1 MVFYEYTLKKML
13 KSVSTYVTGVIAVI
27 VPLIVAVLAVSKGS
41 ASESTLAMTT
51 YFTFPVMIIF
61 LAFKVSQIFRDEI
74 ENKTLLSIQAKPIT
88 RKQMVL
94 QGLLAVNT
102 LSVVIVLIGG
112 FIPFMLEAIP
122 GGAKLL
128 GHGILI
134 TLTELLLLVIISVVA
149 LLLSLILGGKAFI
162 GTMIG
167 GFVAGFYVLF
177 GITAFINIAGSRQS
191 KYENAYNDM
200 QRILNNK
207 LNSSDYSDGVVPGYS
222 TNDPKAIYEFTLVN
236 KPSAEVA
243 KELTDAF
250 KTFDAS
256 QKQTIATISAWFN
269 PVSHWTKMFSAT
281 EAHKVEKL
289 DGRSM
294 DIDIWS
300 IFNSDNHIKIWDVT
314 YDNGVIK
321 SFKYQQ
327 VEKDMIPTWYPY
339 IVWVAIAAIV
349 VPISVR
355 SIQRKNIA

>member
-1 MVFYEYTLKKML
+1 MVFYEYTFKKML
-13 KSVSTYVTGVIAVI
+13 KSVSTYVTGIIAVI
-27 VPLIVAVLAVSKGS
+27 VPLIVAIFALSKGS

-102 LSVVIVLIGG
+102 LSVILVLVGG
-112 FIPFMLEAIP
+112 FIPFMLESIP

-149 LLLSLILGGKAFI
+149 LLLSLMLGGKAFI

-200 QRILNNK
+200 NTVLSNN
-207 LNSSDYSDGVVPGYS
+207 GVAYEDSIIPGSS
-222 TNDPKAIYEFTLVN
+222 TNEATAIYQFTLKN
-236 KPSAEVA
+236 APDA
-243 KELTDAF
+243 KVGKALTDAF

-256 QKQTIATISAWFN
+256 QKQTIATITA
-269 PVSHWTKMFSAT
+269 
-281 EAHKVEKL
+281 
-289 DGRSM
+289 
-294 DIDIWS
+294 
-300 IFNSDNHIKIWDVT
+300 
-314 YDNGVIK
+314 
-321 SFKYQQ
+321 
-327 VEKDMIPTWYPY
+327 
-339 IVWVAIAAIV
+339 
-349 VPISVR
+349 
-355 SIQRKNIA
+355 